1 MSSVFVAIYYIQFMS
16 VDLIVRF
23 QLPNINKIFNYAK
36 VFSKKI
42 EYIRLLFKLFDA
54 KKTRNLMISN
64 SAFWYFAKTNVIN
77 DGMFP
82 ALWDRVCV

>member
-1 MSSVFVAIYYIQFMS
+1 MPRSF
-16 VDLIVRF
+16 R
-23 QLPNINKIFNYAK
+23 
-36 VFSKKI
+36 KKI

-54 KKTRNLMISN
+54 KKTRTLMISN
-64 SAFWYFAKTNVIN
+64 SALWCFAKTNVIN

>member
-1 MSSVFVAIYYIQFMS
+1 MPRSF
-16 VDLIVRF
+16 R
-23 QLPNINKIFNYAK
+23 
-36 VFSKKI
+36 KKI

-64 SAFWYFAKTNVIN
+64 SALWCFAKINVIN

-82 ALWDRVCV
+82 ALWDHVCV